1 MDTDYATKPLFQYV
15 FDSSSLIFIERNKY
29 VIQLRRRHSE
39 VILPEKVAEEVKQP
53 ESPLET
59 FLDHYPSVV
68 TPFTSSEEELYLQI
82 RGQAGI
88 HDGEA
93 AAITLALSR
102 GILLVIED
110 KRGRTKAENHNIR
123 CLTWQ
128 EFLHGALSLP
138 FIYGKNNEKTTKRQ
152 NR

>member
-1 MDTDYATKPLFQYV
+1 MDYATRQLSQYV
-15 FDSSSLIFIERNKY
+15 FVSSSLIFIERSKD

-39 VILPEKVAEEVKQP
+39 VVLPEQVAEEVRQP
-53 ESPLET
+53 GSPLET

-68 TPFTSSEEELYLQI
+68 TPFTSSEEDLYLQI

-102 GILLVIED
+102 SILLVIED
-110 KRGRTKAENHNIR
+110 KMGRSKAENHGIR
-123 CLTWQ
+123 CLSWQ
-128 EFLHGALSLP
+128 EFLHGALFLP
-138 FIYGKNNEKTTKRQ
+138 FV
-152 NR
+152 